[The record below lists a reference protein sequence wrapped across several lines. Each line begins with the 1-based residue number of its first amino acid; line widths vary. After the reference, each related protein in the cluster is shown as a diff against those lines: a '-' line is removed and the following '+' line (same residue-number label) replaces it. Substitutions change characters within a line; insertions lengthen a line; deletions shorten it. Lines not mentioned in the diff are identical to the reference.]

1 MNPTR
6 VHCPLYPARDTA
18 ILPTVPN
25 TSIHHDSLTYHDREI
40 LVGRGSGQCL
50 SYFCLAIMHR
60 EQQTLVDVYALR
72 EGTSWTIY
80 SSSVIDIP
88 RIGLLLLSTLLAD
101 AKVYN
106 VAFVNNSYKLI
117 LLDLVSRSLSLVN
130 FPVEVKRLSFELS
143 LANDS
148 HLHLIHVKG
157 SQLRIWLHGMD
168 SNNGV
173 SNWFLERTICLR
185 DICATANYRIP
196 TCMFKDGSDSAF
208 AKVHAVGVD
217 SDFVFLEMEDILYLC
232 DIKSKAA
239 KKVYKMTPE
248 DKILYGVVPFMMVW
262 PPKFP
267 VMKEMRDPTE

>member
-6 VHCPLYPARDTA
+6 VRCPLYPARDTA

-25 TSIHHDSLTYHDREI
+25 TSIHHDGFTYHDREI
-40 LVGRGSGQCL
+40 LVSRGGQCL
-50 SYFCLAIMHR
+50 SYFCLAIMHK
-60 EQQTLVDVYALR
+60 EQQTVVDVYALQQ
-72 EGTSWTIY
+72 GTSWTIY
-80 SSSVIDIP
+80 SSSVTDIP
-88 RIGLLLLSTLLAD
+88 RIRLLLPSTLLAD
-101 AKVYN
+101 AKIYN
-106 VAFVNNSYKLI
+106 LAFVNSYKLI
-117 LLDLVSRSLSLVN
+117 LLDLVSRSLSFVN
-130 FPVEVKRLSFELS
+130 FPEEVKRLSFELS
-143 LANDS
+143 LTNDS

-157 SQLRIWLHGMD
+157 SQLRIWLHRMD

-185 DICATANYRIP
+185 EICANYRIP
-196 TCMFKDGSDSAF
+196 TCMFKDGSDSAV

-217 SDFVFLEMEDILYLC
+217 SDFVFLEMEHVLYLF

-248 DKILYGVVPFMMVW
+248 DKILYSVIPFMMVW

-267 VMKEMRDPTE
+267 ALKEMRDPTE